1 MSNYSSTTR
10 DISVSVEPIYLS
22 DQSAPEDDYY
32 VWAYKVEIENK
43 GKETVQI
50 RSRFWRITDSFG
62 RTQETRGMG
71 VVGEQPVIKP
81 GEKFEYTSGTPLQA
95 PSGMMAIIRCR
106 RRAVI
111 CSKSKF
117 RCFLWIARTTSSGCT
132 DLTYHCLNPG
142 LLTLWP

>member
-1 MSNYSSTTR
+1 MFNYIRVTR

-43 GKETVQI
+43 GTETVQI

-71 VVGEQPVIKP
+71 VVGEQPFIRP

-95 PSGMMAIIRCR
+95 PSGMMGGNYQ
-106 RRAVI
+106 VQ
-111 CSKSKF
+111 
-117 RCFLWIARTTSSGCT
+117 TSEG
-132 DLTYHCLNPG
+132 DLFEVEIPLFSLDSPHDIKRMH
-142 LLTLWP
+142 

>member
-1 MSNYSSTTR
+1 MANWTSITR

-43 GKETVQI
+43 SGATVQI

-62 RTQETRGMG
+62 RIQETRGMG

-95 PSGMMAIIRCR
+95 PGGMMGGNYQMQ
-106 RRAVI
+106 
-111 CSKSKF
+111 
-117 RCFLWIARTTSSGCT
+117 TSDG
-132 DLTYHCLNPG
+132 DLFEVEIPLFSLDSPHDIKRMH
-142 LLTLWP
+142 

>member
-1 MSNYSSTTR
+1 MSNYISITR

-32 VWAYKVEIENK
+32 VWAYKVEIKNEST
-43 GKETVQI
+43 ETVQI

-95 PSGMMAIIRCR
+95 PGGMMGGNYQ
-106 RRAVI
+106 VQ
-111 CSKSKF
+111 
-117 RCFLWIARTTSSGCT
+117 TTTG
-132 DLTYHCLNPG
+132 DLFEVEIPLFSLDSPHDIKRMH
-142 LLTLWP
+142 